1 MVFSLDDS
9 LREFRITWAQ
19 TIAVLLRVA
28 RAVNLPASVISCAEE
43 GFVAELVVVCAVVD
57 VDASVA
63 SVEFIV
69 KFPETRNR
77 GYL

>member
-1 MVFSLDDS
+1 MIFSLDDF
-9 LREFRITWAQ
+9 LRKFRITWAQ

-28 RAVNLPASVISCAEE
+28 RAVNLPASISSCVEM
-43 GFVAELVVVCAVVD
+43 GLVAELVVVCAVVD

-69 KFPETRNR
+69 KFPERRNQV
-77 GYL
+77 YL